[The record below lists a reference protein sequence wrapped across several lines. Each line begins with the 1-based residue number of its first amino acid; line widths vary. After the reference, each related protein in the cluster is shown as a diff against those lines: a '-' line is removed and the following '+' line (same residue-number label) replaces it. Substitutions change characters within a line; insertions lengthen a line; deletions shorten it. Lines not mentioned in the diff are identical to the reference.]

1 MLHATLVASIHVC
14 AAIAATCT
22 IEFRKGEILLRLRS
36 NRHATI
42 DLFIATG
49 YVAVGA
55 IGA

>member
-1 MLHATLVASIHVC
+1 MLHATLVASIYVC
-14 AAIAATCT
+14 AAVAATCT
-22 IEFRKGEILLRLRS
+22 IEFQKGEILLRLRS